1 VHQIAEFVVT
11 KIVFSIKEPHV
22 SYSATN
28 NELKR
33 EGQSLKRRA
42 VLALITVG
50 CCLFLAFLMWKGL
63 GKQAMMGEVKATP
76 WSNDPLNDPTYRA
89 REKFII
95 DMIALNGSR
104 PYNSE
109 ELEFL
114 RQLAQMKE
122 GDCLWRDHR
131 GDAIYLLSWS
141 PDPEQRKEAYHFAID
156 GLKDPC
162 WYIRALSIKALARL
176 KAKNAIPSILPL
188 LNDTHPEVRK
198 QAKKALQQLGYK
210 VGE

>member
-1 VHQIAEFVVT
+1 LER
-11 KIVFSIKEPHV
+11 K
-22 SYSATN
+22 
-28 NELKR
+28 
-33 EGQSLKRRA
+33 A
-42 VLALITVG
+42 VLVLITVG

-63 GKQAMMGEVKATP
+63 GRQAVMREVKATP
-76 WSNDPLNDPTYRA
+76 WHNDPLNDPTYRA

-95 DMIALNGSR
+95 DMIALNGRR
-104 PYNSE
+104 PYNSK
-109 ELEFL
+109 ELRLL

-141 PDPEQRKEAYHFAID
+141 PDPQQRKEAYHLAID

-162 WYIRALSIKALARL
+162 WYIRALSVKALARL
-176 KAKNAIPSILPL
+176 KAKNAVPLILPL

-198 QAKKALQQLGYK
+198 QAVKALQQLGYK

>member
-1 VHQIAEFVVT
+1 VHQIVGFVVI
-11 KIVFSIKEPHV
+11 KIVLLIKEMHV
-22 SYSATN
+22 SYSIMN

-63 GKQAMMGEVKATP
+63 GKQAMMGEVKATL

-104 PYNSE
+104 PYNSK

-114 RQLAQMKE
+114 R
-122 GDCLWRDHR
+122 
-131 GDAIYLLSWS
+131 
-141 PDPEQRKEAYHFAID
+141 
-156 GLKDPC
+156 
-162 WYIRALSIKALARL
+162 
-176 KAKNAIPSILPL
+176 
-188 LNDTHPEVRK
+188 
-198 QAKKALQQLGYK
+198 
-210 VGE
+210 

>member
-1 VHQIAEFVVT
+1 MHQIAEFVVT
-11 KIVFSIKEPHV
+11 KIVLLIEEMHV
-22 SYSATN
+22 SHSATN

-63 GKQAMMGEVKATP
+63 GKQAMMGEVKATL

-95 DMIALNGSR
+95 DMVALNGSR

-109 ELEFL
+109 ELRFL
-114 RQLAQMKE
+114 HQLAQMKE
-122 GDCLWRDHR
+122 GD
-131 GDAIYLLSWS
+131 
-141 PDPEQRKEAYHFAID
+141 
-156 GLKDPC
+156 
-162 WYIRALSIKALARL
+162 
-176 KAKNAIPSILPL
+176 
-188 LNDTHPEVRK
+188 
-198 QAKKALQQLGYK
+198 
-210 VGE
+210 